1 MVLLTWAGTAIEPTL
16 KPNTTLPTN
25 KQGMFLA
32 KPIMNHPIH
41 NGTAENC
48 KDPRL
53 PISSNNAPDT
63 KDPIGV
69 ARLWTEAEMQIIII
83 IIIIC
88 N

>member
-1 MVLLTWAGTAIEPTL
+1 
-16 KPNTTLPTN
+16 
-25 KQGMFLA
+25 
-32 KPIMNHPIH
+32 MNHPIH

-69 ARLWTEAEMQIIII
+69 ARLWTEAEMQIINVCFKMQNNGISFEFLKHI
-83 IIIIC
+83 
-88 N
+88 